1 MFHTI
6 LYILVT
12 VVHAL
17 EVITELLIL
26 TQQLATN
33 SFEELSLIV
42 EAAADIAVD
51 EDSRI
56 LK

>member
-1 MFHTI
+1 
-6 LYILVT
+6 
-12 VVHAL
+12 
-17 EVITELLIL
+17 LIL